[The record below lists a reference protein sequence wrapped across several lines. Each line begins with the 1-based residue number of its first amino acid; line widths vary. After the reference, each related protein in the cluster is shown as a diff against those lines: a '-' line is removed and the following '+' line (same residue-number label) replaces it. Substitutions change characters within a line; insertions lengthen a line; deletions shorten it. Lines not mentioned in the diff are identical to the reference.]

1 MKRYTQ
7 QLQFVWPKTPLLT
20 QSKTCSKQDM
30 PLKITFAFM
39 IGNKNNNYNDELLIM
54 SNIIIMI
61 FGRFDKPL

>member
-1 MKRYTQ
+1 
-7 QLQFVWPKTPLLT
+7 
-20 QSKTCSKQDM
+20 M